1 MSQKVSLDLKP
12 SRNDDSVIK
21 FQKLRIQDDAHLNRT
36 LKISCRYQRA
46 NLEGKKST
54 SKIYSD
60 YFVAGYK
67 FEHLFNVQI
76 FCTKNIISMCL
87 LCTPNRKVNDIYA
100 LRLKSIYWNL
110 AVFLPFVANL
120 TMSNVMNFHS
130 LLRFN
135 RTIYYV
141 LSFYINLQI
150 EPTIEFNI
158 FIFVC

>member
-1 MSQKVSLDLKP
+1 
-12 SRNDDSVIK
+12 
-21 FQKLRIQDDAHLNRT
+21 
-36 LKISCRYQRA
+36 
-46 NLEGKKST
+46 
-54 SKIYSD
+54 
-60 YFVAGYK
+60 
-67 FEHLFNVQI
+67 
-76 FCTKNIISMCL
+76 MCL